1 MRFTASRRNRRSAT
15 PKCCVSSALAL
26 FCENYIPERSQ
37 DTSMRENRNIYQSA
51 RELKGLTQ
59 EVAAERL
66 DISVESLGA
75 YEQGRRR
82 PPDSTVLRM
91 AQIYDFPYLC
101 YQHIQSGDLAGV
113 MPEVNV
119 KSLEHAAMRIVR
131 LIGGFARDGQFD
143 QLLQICED
151 GVIAEEERPAF
162 DCITSELGEIVSAAL
177 ELTYASKGVKK

>member
-1 MRFTASRRNRRSAT
+1 
-15 PKCCVSSALAL
+15 
-26 FCENYIPERSQ
+26 
-37 DTSMRENRNIYQSA
+37 MRENRNIYQSA

-66 DISVESLGA
+66 DLSVESLGA
-75 YEQGRRR
+75 YEQDRRR

-91 AQIYDFPYLC
+91 AQLYDFPYLC

-113 MPEVNV
+113 LPQVGH
-119 KSLEHAAMRIVR
+119 KSLECATMRLIR
-131 LIGGFARDGQFD
+131 LIGSFAKTGRLDD
-143 QLLQICED
+143 LLLISED

-177 ELTYASKGVKK
+177 ELTYASKGAEK

>member
-1 MRFTASRRNRRSAT
+1 M
-15 PKCCVSSALAL
+15 PKS
-26 FCENYIPERSQ
+26 
-37 DTSMRENRNIYQSA
+37 RNIYQAA

-91 AQIYDFPYLC
+91 AQAYDFPYLC

-113 MPEVNV
+113 LPEVGR
-119 KSLEHAAMRIVR
+119 KSLECATMRLIR
-131 LIGGFARDGQFD
+131 LIGQFAKVGRLDD
-143 QLLQICED
+143 LLFISED
-151 GVIAEEERPAF
+151 GIIDDTEKPLYDAIMR
-162 DCITSELGEIVSAAL
+162 ELHEIVTAAL
-177 ELTYASKGVKK
+177 ELDFASKEGRK